1 MLDFLN
7 DYNALE
13 KFFFACATV
22 GGIFFFVRLVI
33 QFMGIDHG
41 VDSGV
46 DSGADSGA
54 DSGGDIG
61 HDFEHHADSD
71 TGFRILTLQGM
82 TSFFMMFGLVGL
94 ALYRQSRMGSLI
106 SVIGAGAAGLATV
119 WVIDRLFK
127 GARKLQSS
135 GTLDNESAIGGEGKV
150 YVTIPKDGTGSVLVD
165 FKNHH
170 REFDAVSKDKQEIRT
185 GERVKVVW
193 VDGRVLVVE
202 KL

>member
-22 GGIFFFVRLVI
+22 GGVFFFVRLVI
-33 QFMGIDHG
+33 QFMGFDHD
-41 VDSGV
+41 VETDL
-46 DSGADSGA
+46 

-71 TGFRILTLQGM
+71 TGFKILTLQGI

-94 ALYRQSRMGSLI
+94 ALYRQSHMGSII
-106 SVIGAGAAGLATV
+106 SVTGGTASGLATV
-119 WVIDRLFK
+119 WVINKLFSA
-127 GARKLQSS
+127 ARGLQSS
-135 GTLDNESAIGGEGKV
+135 GTLDNESTIGGEGKV
-150 YVTIPKDGTGSVLVD
+150 YLTIPKDGTGSVLVD

-170 REFDAVSKDKQEIRT
+170 REFDAVSKDRQEIKT

-202 KL
+202 RL

>member
-13 KFFFACATV
+13 KFFFASATV
-22 GGIFFFVRLVI
+22 GGVFFFVRLII
-33 QFMGIDHG
+33 QFMGFDHD
-41 VDSGV
+41 VD
-46 DSGADSGA
+46 ADM
-54 DSGGDIG
+54 DTGGDIG

-71 TGFRILTLQGM
+71 TGFKILTLQGM

-94 ALYRQSRMGSLI
+94 ALYRQSHMGSLI
-106 SVIGAGAAGLATV
+106 SVIGAGSAGLATV
-119 WVIDRLFK
+119 WVIDRLFR

-150 YVTIPKDGTGSVLVD
+150 YVTIPKGGTGSVMVD

-170 REFDAVSKDKQEIRT
+170 REFDAVAKDKLEIKT